1 MENTNITNNLI
12 IKQLNQSDAIAYNL
26 DYLASP
32 TNNDFNLLNKAYE
45 FTGKIYAKMKLSI
58 QNGTCV
64 SENCELEIKKLLELE
79 AAPQKSLDFLSD
91 LISQV
96 SVVDEPNYDP
106 NNNFV
111 FTVIHSLLSS
121 KPGFSKTDG
130 YNISMHLLHDGSQQL
145 VFSGPGIPGEFT
157 LNNTALTSLLESGTS
172 LVVSTPDIGKNMME
186 LLKDVKIFSED
197 MVNEDGDLLPTAKIS
212 EEFVLVDAEGNPI
225 YEVVDL
231 GDNKGRNVLQYDMD
245 KIDKKTSPFINAE
258 VAGLLSSEQNAVA
271 AWNVYIAQGTSQ
283 EEDDQMVQDANA
295 GSKSWSYEKD
305 LPLSQSNKVL
315 FEKKYKEYFMKN
327 YLKQFTTNQLPSVQA
342 DAAVFDLE
350 QSKKQEAQKFLADND
365 LNKRVENIQQTFRC

>member
-1 MENTNITNNLI
+1 
-12 IKQLNQSDAIAYNL
+12 
-26 DYLASP
+26 
-32 TNNDFNLLNKAYE
+32 
-45 FTGKIYAKMKLSI
+45 
-58 QNGTCV
+58 
-64 SENCELEIKKLLELE
+64 
-79 AAPQKSLDFLSD
+79 
-91 LISQV
+91 
-96 SVVDEPNYDP
+96 
-106 NNNFV
+106 
-111 FTVIHSLLSS
+111 
-121 KPGFSKTDG
+121 
-130 YNISMHLLHDGSQQL
+130 MHLLHDGSQQL

-231 GDNKGRNVLQYDMD
+231 GDNKGRNLLQYDMD

-258 VAGLLSSEQNAVA
+258 VAGLLSSEQSAVA

-350 QSKKQEAQKFLADND
+350 QSKKQEAQKFLADNN
-365 LNKRVENIQQTFRC
+365 LN

>member
-212 EEFVLVDAEGNPI
+212 EEFVLTDAEG
-225 YEVVDL
+225 
-231 GDNKGRNVLQYDMD
+231 
-245 KIDKKTSPFINAE
+245 IDKKTSPFINAE

-350 QSKKQEAQKFLADND
+350 KSKKQEAQKFLADND
-365 LNKRVENIQQTFRC
+365 LN

>member
-258 VAGLLSSEQNAVA
+258 VAGLLSSEQSAVA

-295 GSKSWSYEKD
+295 GHSSWSYEKD

-350 QSKKQEAQKFLADND
+350 QSKKQEAQKFLADNN
-365 LNKRVENIQQTFRC
+365 LN

>member
-258 VAGLLSSEQNAVA
+258 VAGLLSSEQSAVA
-271 AWNVYIAQGTSQ
+271 AWNVYIAQGASQ

-295 GSKSWSYEKD
+295 GHSSWSYEKD

-350 QSKKQEAQKFLADND
+350 QSKKQEAQKFLADNN
-365 LNKRVENIQQTFRC
+365 LN

>member
-258 VAGLLSSEQNAVA
+258 VAGLLSSEQSAVA

-295 GSKSWSYEKD
+295 GHSSWSYEKD

-350 QSKKQEAQKFLADND
+350 ESRKQEAQKFLADNN
-365 LNKRVENIQQTFRC
+365 LN

>member
-1 MENTNITNNLI
+1 MENTNITNNLL

-58 QNGTCV
+58 QNNTCV
-64 SENCELEIKKLLELE
+64 SENCELETKKLLELE

-96 SVVDEPNYDP
+96 SAVDEPNYDP

-111 FTVIHSLLSS
+111 YTVIYSLLSS

-130 YNISMHLLHDGSQQL
+130 YNASLHLLHDGSQQL
-145 VFSGPGIPGEFT
+145 VFSGPGIPGEFI
-157 LNNTALTSLLESGTS
+157 LNSTALTALLESGTS
-172 LVVSTPDIGKNMME
+172 LVTSTPDIGKNMLD

-197 MVNEDGDLLPTAKIS
+197 MIDGDGNLLPTAKIS
-212 EEFVLVDAEGNPI
+212 EEL
-225 YEVVDL
+225 DL

-283 EEDDQMVQDANA
+283 EEDDQMVQNANA
-295 GSKSWSYEKD
+295 GHSSWSYEKD

-315 FEKKYKEYFMKN
+315 FTKKYKEYFMKN
-327 YLKQFTTNQLPSVQA
+327 YLKQFMTNQLPSVQA

-350 QSKKQEAQKFLADND
+350 ESKKQEAQKFLADND
-365 LNKRVENIQQTFRC
+365 LN

>member
-1 MENTNITNNLI
+1 MENTYITNNLI

-111 FTVIHSLLSS
+111 FTKPNIKQLKLTDILDKDPEIKDIS
-121 KPGFSKTDG
+121 K
-130 YNISMHLLHDGSQQL
+130 M
-145 VFSGPGIPGEFT
+145 
-157 LNNTALTSLLESGTS
+157 
-172 LVVSTPDIGKNMME
+172 
-186 LLKDVKIFSED
+186 
-197 MVNEDGDLLPTAKIS
+197 
-212 EEFVLVDAEGNPI
+212 
-225 YEVVDL
+225 
-231 GDNKGRNVLQYDMD
+231 
-245 KIDKKTSPFINAE
+245 
-258 VAGLLSSEQNAVA
+258 
-271 AWNVYIAQGTSQ
+271 
-283 EEDDQMVQDANA
+283 
-295 GSKSWSYEKD
+295 SYEYIMQYLK
-305 LPLSQSNKVL
+305 
-315 FEKKYKEYFMKN
+315 MHKN
-327 YLKQFTTNQLPSVQA
+327 YDTIKSLDCLVAYEIRKSRVSFR
-342 DAAVFDLE
+342 FDNY
-350 QSKKQEAQKFLADND
+350 KKN
-365 LNKRVENIQQTFRC
+365 NMSNCV

>member
-1 MENTNITNNLI
+1 M
-12 IKQLNQSDAIAYNL
+12 KAYNL

-258 VAGLLSSEQNAVA
+258 VAGLLSSEQSAVA

-295 GSKSWSYEKD
+295 GHSSWSYEKD

-350 QSKKQEAQKFLADND
+350 QSKKQEAQKFLADNN
-365 LNKRVENIQQTFRC
+365 LN

>member
-245 KIDKKTSPFINAE
+245 KIDKKHH
-258 VAGLLSSEQNAVA
+258 LL
-271 AWNVYIAQGTSQ
+271 
-283 EEDDQMVQDANA
+283 
-295 GSKSWSYEKD
+295 
-305 LPLSQSNKVL
+305 
-315 FEKKYKEYFMKN
+315 
-327 YLKQFTTNQLPSVQA
+327 
-342 DAAVFDLE
+342 
-350 QSKKQEAQKFLADND
+350 
-365 LNKRVENIQQTFRC
+365 

>member
-212 EEFVLVDAEGNPI
+212 EEFVLTDAEGNPI
-225 YEVVDL
+225 YEVIDL

-327 YLKQFTTNQLPSVQA
+327 YLKQFTTNQLPLVQA

-365 LNKRVENIQQTFRC
+365 LN

>member
-1 MENTNITNNLI
+1 
-12 IKQLNQSDAIAYNL
+12 
-26 DYLASP
+26 
-32 TNNDFNLLNKAYE
+32 
-45 FTGKIYAKMKLSI
+45 MKLSI

-258 VAGLLSSEQNAVA
+258 VAGLLSSEQSAVA

-295 GSKSWSYEKD
+295 GHSSWSYEKD

-350 QSKKQEAQKFLADND
+350 QSKKQEAQKFLADNN
-365 LNKRVENIQQTFRC
+365 LN

>member
-1 MENTNITNNLI
+1 MENTNITNNLL

-58 QNGTCV
+58 QNNTCV
-64 SENCELEIKKLLELE
+64 SENCELETKKLLELE

-96 SVVDEPNYDP
+96 SAVDEPNYDP

-111 FTVIHSLLSS
+111 YTASL
-121 KPGFSKTDG
+121 
-130 YNISMHLLHDGSQQL
+130 HLLHDGSQQL
-145 VFSGPGIPGEFT
+145 VFSGPGIPGEFI
-157 LNNTALTSLLESGTS
+157 LNSTALTALLESGTS
-172 LVVSTPDIGKNMME
+172 LVTSTPDIGKNMLD

-197 MVNEDGDLLPTAKIS
+197 MIDGDGNLLPTAKIS
-212 EEFVLVDAEGNPI
+212 EEFVLTDAEGNPI
-225 YEVVDL
+225 YEVIDL

-283 EEDDQMVQDANA
+283 EEDDQMVQNANA
-295 GSKSWSYEKD
+295 GHSSWSYEKD
-305 LPLSQSNKVL
+305 LPLLQSNKVL
-315 FEKKYKEYFMKN
+315 FTKKYKEYFMKN
-327 YLKQFTTNQLPSVQA
+327 YLKQFMTNQLPSVQA

-350 QSKKQEAQKFLADND
+350 ESKKQEAQKFLADND
-365 LNKRVENIQQTFRC
+365 LN

>member
-295 GSKSWSYEKD
+295 GHSSWSYEKD

-350 QSKKQEAQKFLADND
+350 QSKKQEAQKFLADNN
-365 LNKRVENIQQTFRC
+365 LN

>member
-1 MENTNITNNLI
+1 
-12 IKQLNQSDAIAYNL
+12 
-26 DYLASP
+26 
-32 TNNDFNLLNKAYE
+32 
-45 FTGKIYAKMKLSI
+45 
-58 QNGTCV
+58 
-64 SENCELEIKKLLELE
+64 
-79 AAPQKSLDFLSD
+79 
-91 LISQV
+91 
-96 SVVDEPNYDP
+96 
-106 NNNFV
+106 
-111 FTVIHSLLSS
+111 
-121 KPGFSKTDG
+121 
-130 YNISMHLLHDGSQQL
+130 MHLLHDGSQQL

-350 QSKKQEAQKFLADND
+350 KSKKQEAQKFLADND
-365 LNKRVENIQQTFRC
+365 LN